1 MSATSVS
8 DQGAGW
14 EACSGSRIESRKS
27 TMAEQSGGVLSLTAL
42 FDSLKRNVESLFG
55 GEVGSRERNNHGTR
69 ATARGH
75 EMASLLPRVS
85 SLSAPDASKAS
96 RAPSA
101 SLARDVSIA
110 SKSSNKS
117 DHSASRVTL
126 AIDGMHCSSCS
137 TAVEAALRSLP
148 GVIKATVSLSLHQA
162 LVEYDSSEVSVQE
175 IVDEVESCGFGCAVL
190 KEMLPSRV
198 ELRVDGMT
206 CSSCSSAVETALKR
220 LDGVLEAQVDVL
232 SHTAVVVCDD
242 TMLLGVR
249 ELVEAVEAAGFEA
262 TLVSKGYG
270 GGSHGAEPGS
280 MAVSSARDINARETA
295 RYRRQAMLAGA
306 LTAPVFLI
314 AMVFPM
320 IPMLSGPGGVFEWIY
335 LTIVFGFPLD
345 QLLKFAFATPVQ
357 FGVGWQFHAG
367 AYRALKARRAN
378 MDCLVSF
385 GTNASYAYSMI
396 SIIHHH
402 VMEHH
407 VTGNYSPTD
416 FFETSAM
423 LITFVLLGKYLES
436 SAKGKTSEAI
446 EKLCEMAPPTAILV
460 ETRTDDA
467 GNTTTTER
475 DIDSNLIQK
484 QDVLKILPGTRMPA
498 DGKIVMGS
506 TFVDESMLT
515 GESKPVGKSVG
526 DAVVGGTLNAGGMV
540 HIQAERVGSDTT
552 LSQIVR
558 LVEGAQLSKAPVQAV
573 ADRISAVFVPAVVSL
588 SLLTTIVWWICGYL
602 KVFPD
607 AWIPAGHS
615 VFLFA
620 LLFGIAVMVI
630 ACPCALGLATPTAVM
645 VGTGVAAS
653 NGVLIKG
660 GDVLEKASDVNVVV
674 FDKTGTVTMG
684 KPAVV
689 DFFLCR
695 EGVTGAAV
703 AKLAAALERS
713 SEHPIAS
720 AVIKFERDILR
731 GAWVSQARPSMFG
744 SIDDPKSFGDARHGR
759 SHSTMPASEIFASAP
774 IPDAKD
780 VEVIVGRGLSAMLPV
795 ASLTSD
801 LQAFVDATVPTGISN
816 VPVLLGS
823 HHFMAEEGVEGESF
837 KAAQGYANEM
847 ESRGCSCIYLAVNKS
862 LLAVISIMDPIKPES
877 RGVIAALHTMGISC
891 VLLTGDN
898 RRTAMAIGQ
907 QLGIT
912 DIHAEVLPG
921 DKAAVVSEIQMSD
934 RSMLPGRRGR
944 LGHLGRSSTANKN
957 TVAMVGD
964 GVNDSPALA
973 KADIG
978 IAIGSGSDVAIEA
991 ADVVLVK
998 SDLEDVLMALDL
1010 CRKTFDRIKWNYIW
1024 ALGYNIVRHRDMYS
1038 FESFIH
1044 RPSEAGATRN
1054 AHTALASH
1062 LSHII

>member
-1 MSATSVS
+1 MGGKESVLIDAKMSL
-8 DQGAGW
+8 
-14 EACSGSRIESRKS
+14 
-27 TMAEQSGGVLSLTAL
+27 EQSGDRVSLAAL
-42 FDSLKRNVESLFG
+42 FDYVKETVESMFRSGSG
-55 GEVGSRERNNHGTR
+55 GSKKQGPRN
-69 ATARGH
+69 ARYDQ
-75 EMASLLPRVS
+75 ELASLLRRSSGSGPGLRKAPGVS
-85 SLSAPDASKAS
+85 FGSVEC
-96 RAPSA
+96 
-101 SLARDVSIA
+101 VSFE
-110 SKSSNKS
+110 NQF
-117 DHSASRVTL
+117 SRVTL
-126 AIDGMHCSSCS
+126 SIDGMHCSSCS
-137 TAVEAALRSLP
+137 TAVEAALSALS
-148 GVIKATVSLSLHQA
+148 GVKKSTVSLSLHQA
-162 LVEYDSSEVSVQE
+162 LVEYDSSKVSIQE
-175 IVDEVESCGFGCAVL
+175 IIDEVESCGFGCAVL
-190 KEMLPSRV
+190 RELLPSRV
-198 ELRVDGMT
+198 ELRVGGMT
-206 CSSCSSAVETALKR
+206 CSSCSSAVETALKGV
-220 LDGVLEAQVDVL
+220 DGVLEARVDVL
-232 SHTAVVVCDD
+232 AHTAVVVCDEKV
-242 TMLLGVR
+242 LLGVR
-249 ELVEAVEAAGFEA
+249 QLVEAVEGAGFEA
-262 TLVSKGYG
+262 TVVNR
-270 GGSHGAEPGS
+270 GSES
-280 MAVSSARDINARETA
+280 TNENISIAREINARESA

-314 AMVFPM
+314 AMVLPM
-320 IPMLSGPGGVFEWIY
+320 IPMLSGPGGVFAWLY
-335 LTIVFGFPLD
+335 TTSVVGFPLD
-345 QLLKFAFATPVQ
+345 QVLKFAFATPVQ
-357 FGVGWQFHAG
+357 FGVGWQFHVG

-385 GTNASYAYSMI
+385 GTNASYVYSMI

-402 VMEHH
+402 VMMHH
-407 VTGNYSPTD
+407 VTGLYSPTD

-446 EKLCEMAPPTAILV
+446 EKLCAMAPPTAILV
-460 ETRTDDA
+460 ETSTD
-467 GNTTTTER
+467 GSGSVTER
-475 DIDSNLIQK
+475 HIDSDMIQK
-484 QDVLKILPGTRMPA
+484 EDVLKILPGTRMPA

-526 DAVVGGTLNAGGMV
+526 DAIVGGTLNAGGMV

-558 LVEGAQLSKAPVQAV
+558 LVEGAQMSKAPVQAV
-573 ADRISAVFVPAVVSL
+573 ADRISAVFVPVVVSL
-588 SLLTTIVWWICGYL
+588 SLLTTIVWWVCGSL
-602 KVFPD
+602 NMFPRI
-607 AWIPAGHS
+607 WIPEGHS

-620 LLFGIAVMVI
+620 LMFGIAVMVI

-645 VGTGVAAS
+645 VGTGVAAT

-660 GDVLEKASDVNVVV
+660 GDILEKASDVNVVV

-695 EGVTGAAV
+695 AGDVSGMAV
-703 AKLAAALERS
+703 ARLAAALERS

-720 AVIKFERDILR
+720 AIINFEQDYV
-731 GAWVSQARPSMFG
+731 GGDWVSQTRPSMFG
-744 SIDDPKSFGDARHGR
+744 GAPGVTDALGTRKSSLLRAG
-759 SHSTMPASEIFASAP
+759 SAP
-774 IPDAKD
+774 STIPDAKD
-780 VEVIVGRGLSAMLPV
+780 VEVIVGRGLSAMVPV
-795 ASLTSD
+795 ASLANDFAVFVRTSV
-801 LQAFVDATVPTGISN
+801 QAGMST

-823 HHFMAEEGVEGESF
+823 HRLMMDEGIDGDSL
-837 KAAQGYANEM
+837 KIAQEYANEM
-847 ESRGCSCIYLAVNKS
+847 ESRGCSCIYLAVNNC

-907 QLGIT
+907 QLGLT

-921 DKAAVVSEIQMSD
+921 DKAAVVSEIQTSK
-934 RSMLPGRRGR
+934 RSAQPGR
-944 LGHLGRSSTANKN
+944 LGRLGRLGRSSATNTN

-1010 CRKTFDRIKWNYIW
+1010 CQRTFARIKWNYLW
-1024 ALGYNIVRHRDMYS
+1024 ALGYNVVRT
-1038 FESFIH
+1038 E
-1044 RPSEAGATRN
+1044 
-1054 AHTALASH
+1054 
-1062 LSHII
+1062 